1 METSYVRNQLTIKAC
16 GFKNLRS
23 IYLVQKYTNYCTFNL
38 TKVFKALSLK
48 FPNHDV
54 PFMTPV
60 CSPPK
65 LILTHLLVVA
75 LTLKTSVTYTVVT
88 HPKTPAVIKTTH
100 R

>member
-1 METSYVRNQLTIKAC
+1 MQTQSFQGR
-16 GFKNLRS
+16 
-23 IYLVQKYTNYCTFNL
+23 
-38 TKVFKALSLK
+38 SLK

-54 PFMTPV
+54 PFIRLV
-60 CSPPK
+60 SSPPK

-75 LTLKTSVTYTVVT
+75 MMFKTSVTYKIIT